1 MPRLVK
7 AIANGNPKI
16 KEKMELDVELL
27 KLRVLKS
34 EYSKKHFRLQDEFE
48 TKYPQNI
55 EKNLSAIKKF
65 KSDIVLR
72 NENTSF
78 DFAIS
83 FAGKLYTD
91 KDIAGELLI
100 KLSCNTNENIG
111 VYRGFKIESARDFG
125 EPYLRLCGS
134 YKYRVE
140 LSDSAIGMIQRLDNA
155 LNSVEKQISRLE
167 LENLQNNEYIAQAK
181 AEYKKPFEEEA
192 EFKLLQER
200 QIALE
205 KELELDQKPKDET
218 AWTENDIEIAELQEA
233 QEDEYELEN

>member
-1 MPRLVK
+1 MQYRSDKAVK
-7 AIANGNPKI
+7 
-16 KEKMELDVELL
+16 
-27 KLRVLKS
+27 
-34 EYSKKHFRLQDEFE
+34 
-48 TKYPQNI
+48 
-55 EKNLSAIKKF
+55 
-65 KSDIVLR
+65 
-72 NENTSF
+72 
-78 DFAIS
+78 
-83 FAGKLYTD
+83 
-91 KDIAGELLI
+91 
-100 KLSCNTNENIG
+100 TNENIG

-181 AEYKKPFEEEA
+181 AEYKKPFEEES

-205 KELELDQKPKDET
+205 KVLELDQKPKDET